1 MILMVEEGPEAAV
14 DEGMDEDDAAAEE
27 DDPKAIDDEE
37 DDIEVD
43 LAMFPQM
50 SYK

>member
-1 MILMVEEGPEAAV
+1 MVEEGPEVAV
-14 DEGMDEDDAAAEE
+14 DEGRDVDEAAVE

-37 DDIEVD
+37 DDIEED

-50 SYK
+50 SFK